1 MSLYTVT
8 EPCVIG
14 QLHYA
19 TVPAQPIEV
28 DDELAAP
35 LVEAGS
41 LVPFRAQGFVE
52 QFAADAFKPEVD
64 PGTFTLADPES
75 DKPVRGPS
83 RRTRRVT
90 ED

>member
-19 TVPAQPIEV
+19 TVPTQPIEV
-28 DDELAAP
+28 DDEVAAP

-41 LVPFRAQGFVE
+41 LVAYRAAVPTDHTGVAEGDPNVDLLPTGDFAPADEPVE
-52 QFAADAFKPEVD
+52 KPRRPRKAA
-64 PGTFTLADPES
+64 
-75 DKPVRGPS
+75 
-83 RRTRRVT
+83 

>member
-41 LVPFRAQGFVE
+41 LVPYRAAVVE
-52 QFAADAFKPEVD
+52 EPALVSVLDTDPPAEAIVEPVEKPRRPRKAA
-64 PGTFTLADPES
+64 
-75 DKPVRGPS
+75 
-83 RRTRRVT
+83 